1 MIKASHAI
9 LRLSAEERQS
19 LKDVQQEAALCW
31 NAILAKEK
39 AYREAH
45 DGAWISKSDLQ
56 KALKRRFL
64 LHSQTIQ
71 ALTDRFCANRKT
83 AATNR
88 RLGLKTKYP
97 WHEKKFLTVPFK
109 QKAIQITDK
118 GTIRLTLHAGCFL
131 DTGIAAPATGAHT
144 CEIMWR
150 KGRYILSYTAEYQ
163 DAESVKTGLK
173 AGIDIGEIHPVA
185 VCIEN
190 GVGLVVSGREV
201 RSLKRRRNKSLGR
214 FVRALSRCRKGSR
227 RHRKLIRAKARLK
240 SKTDDQ
246 VRNMLHQATRK
257 AIDWCMDH
265 KVSVLVI
272 GDPAGVEKN
281 TRKKK
286 RLSRKARQKVS
297 QMETGRIKD
306 YLQYK
311 AAEAGIASCLKK
323 EHGTSRD
330 CPVCGA
336 QNRVRGRIYRCGACG
351 FIAHRDGKAGF
362 MMLWK
367 KYPGLPL
374 PAAFMIGHIQSV
386 PKYRKRLCMSPAC
399 VDGPDVALSSSCH
412 SRTTGRHIA
421 V

>member
-9 LRLSAEERQS
+9 LRLPAEEQQL
-19 LKDVQQEAALCW
+19 LKEVRQEAARCW
-31 NAILAKEK
+31 NVILAEEK
-39 AYREAH
+39 AYREAR
-45 DGAWISKSDLQ
+45 DGAWISKGDLQ

-71 ALTDRFCANRKT
+71 ALTDRFCANRDT
-83 AATNR
+83 AAANR
-88 RLGLKTKYP
+88 KLGLATRYP
-97 WHEKKFLTVPFK
+97 WREKKFLTVPFK
-109 QKAIQITDK
+109 QKAIRVTGR
-118 GTIRLTLHAGCFL
+118 GTIQVTLHAGCFL
-131 DTGIAAPATGAHT
+131 DTGIVPVAPVHT
-144 CEIMWR
+144 CDIMWR

-163 DAESVKTGLK
+163 DAEPVEAGLR

-185 VCIEN
+185 VCVEN

-201 RSLKRRRNKSLGR
+201 RSLKRRRNKSLGW
-214 FVRALSRCRKGSR
+214 FSKAFSRCKKGSR
-227 RHRKLIRAKARLK
+227 RYRKLIRAKGRLK

-246 VRNMLHQATRK
+246 VRDLIHHATRK

-374 PAAFMIGHIQSV
+374 PAAFMIGNIQSV